1 MMKYI
6 YQLIL
11 VSVLWLTVT
20 PSAAMAETEPVVI
33 HENIIVEE
41 DVDIH
46 EGFQSPNEMVYMFVL
61 IVLLS
66 VIGLGMMN
74 TIE

>member
-1 MMKYI
+1 MKYI

-11 VSVLWLTVT
+11 VAMLFMITAPTTV
-20 PSAAMAETEPVVI
+20 MAETEPVVI
-33 HENIIVEE
+33 HENVIVEE
-41 DVDIH
+41 DVEIH
-46 EGFQSPNEMVYMFVL
+46 EGFQSPNEMVYVFVL

-66 VIGLGMMN
+66 VVGLGIMN

>member
-1 MMKYI
+1 MKYI

-11 VSVLWLTVT
+11 VAMLFMIPAPTTV
-20 PSAAMAETEPVVI
+20 MAETEPVVI

-41 DVDIH
+41 DVEIH
-46 EGFQSPNEMVYMFVL
+46 EGFQSPNEMVYVFVL

-66 VIGLGMMN
+66 VVGLGIMN

>member
-1 MMKYI
+1 MKYI

-11 VSVLWLTVT
+11 VAMLFMIAAPTTV
-20 PSAAMAETEPVVI
+20 MAETEPVVI

-41 DVDIH
+41 EVEIH
-46 EGFQSPNEMVYMFVL
+46 EGFQSPNEMVYVFVL

-66 VIGLGMMN
+66 VVGLGIMN

>member
-1 MMKYI
+1 MKYI

-11 VSVLWLTVT
+11 VSMLFMIGAPTTVT
-20 PSAAMAETEPVVI
+20 AETEPVVI

-41 DVDIH
+41 EVEIH
-46 EGFQSPNEMVYMFVL
+46 EGFQSPNEMVYVFVL

-66 VIGLGMMN
+66 VVGLGIMN

>member
-1 MMKYI
+1 MI
-6 YQLIL
+6 GAPT
-11 VSVLWLTVT
+11 TV
-20 PSAAMAETEPVVI
+20 MAETEPVVI

-41 DVDIH
+41 EVEIH
-46 EGFQSPNEMVYMFVL
+46 EGFQSPNEMVYVFVL

-66 VIGLGMMN
+66 VVGLGIMN

>member
-1 MMKYI
+1 
-6 YQLIL
+6 
-11 VSVLWLTVT
+11 
-20 PSAAMAETEPVVI
+20 MAETEPVVI

-46 EGFQSPNEMVYMFVL
+46 EGFQSPNEMVYLFVL

>member
-1 MMKYI
+1 MKYI

-11 VSVLWLTVT
+11 VAMLFMITAPTIV
-20 PSAAMAETEPVVI
+20 MAETEPVVI

-41 DVDIH
+41 EVEIH
-46 EGFQSPNEMVYMFVL
+46 EGFQSPNEMVYVFVL

-66 VIGLGMMN
+66 VVGLGIMN

>member
-1 MMKYI
+1 MKYI

-11 VSVLWLTVT
+11 VSMLFMIGAPTTV
-20 PSAAMAETEPVVI
+20 MAETEPVVI

-41 DVDIH
+41 ELEIH
-46 EGFQSPNEMVYMFVL
+46 EGFQSPNEMVYVFVL

-66 VIGLGMMN
+66 VVGLGIMN

>member
-1 MMKYI
+1 MKYI

-11 VSVLWLTVT
+11 VSMLLMIGAPTTVL
-20 PSAAMAETEPVVI
+20 AETEPVVI

-41 DVDIH
+41 EVEIH
-46 EGFQSPNEMVYMFVL
+46 EGFQSPNEMVYVFVL

-66 VIGLGMMN
+66 VVGLGIMN

>member
-1 MMKYI
+1 MKYI

-11 VSVLWLTVT
+11 VSMLFMIGAPTTV
-20 PSAAMAETEPVVI
+20 MAETEPVVI

-41 DVDIH
+41 EVEIH
-46 EGFQSPNEMVYMFVL
+46 EGFQSPNEMVYVFVL

-66 VIGLGMMN
+66 VVGLGIMN

>member
-1 MMKYI
+1 MKYI

-11 VSVLWLTVT
+11 VAMLFMIGAPTTV
-20 PSAAMAETEPVVI
+20 MAETEPVVI

-41 DVDIH
+41 EVEIH
-46 EGFQSPNEMVYMFVL
+46 EGFQSSNEMVYVFVL

-66 VIGLGMMN
+66 VVGLGIMN

>member
-1 MMKYI
+1 MKYI

-11 VSVLWLTVT
+11 VAMLFMITAPTTV
-20 PSAAMAETEPVVI
+20 MAETEPVVI

-41 DVDIH
+41 DVEIH
-46 EGFQSPNEMVYMFVL
+46 EGFQSPNEMVYVFVL

-66 VIGLGMMN
+66 VVGLGIMN

>member
-1 MMKYI
+1 MKYI

-11 VSVLWLTVT
+11 VAMLFMIAAPTTVI
-20 PSAAMAETEPVVI
+20 AETEPVVI
-33 HENIIVEE
+33 HENIIVDEE
-41 DVDIH
+41 VEIH
-46 EGFQSPNEMVYMFVL
+46 EGFQSPNEMVYLFVL

-66 VIGLGMMN
+66 VVGLGIMN

>member
-1 MMKYI
+1 MKYI

-11 VSVLWLTVT
+11 VAILFMIAAPTTV
-20 PSAAMAETEPVVI
+20 MAETEPVVI

-41 DVDIH
+41 EVEIH
-46 EGFQSPNEMVYMFVL
+46 EGFQSPNEMVYVFVL

-66 VIGLGMMN
+66 VVGLGIMN

>member
-1 MMKYI
+1 MKYI

-11 VSVLWLTVT
+11 VFMLFITGAPTTV
-20 PSAAMAETEPVVI
+20 MAETEPVVI

-41 DVDIH
+41 EVEIH
-46 EGFQSPNEMVYMFVL
+46 EGFQSPNEMVYVFVL

-66 VIGLGMMN
+66 VIGLGIMN

>member
-1 MMKYI
+1 MKYI

-11 VSVLWLTVT
+11 VAMLFMIAAPTTV
-20 PSAAMAETEPVVI
+20 MAETEPVVI
-33 HENIIVEE
+33 HENIIVDEE
-41 DVDIH
+41 VEIH
-46 EGFQSPNEMVYMFVL
+46 EGFQSPNEMVYVFVL

-66 VIGLGMMN
+66 VVGLGIMN

>member
-1 MMKYI
+1 MKYI

-11 VSVLWLTVT
+11 VAMLFMITAPTIV
-20 PSAAMAETEPVVI
+20 MAETEPVVI

-41 DVDIH
+41 DVEIH
-46 EGFQSPNEMVYMFVL
+46 EGFQSPNEMVYVFVL

-66 VIGLGMMN
+66 VIGLGIMN

>member
-1 MMKYI
+1 MKYVFQI
-6 YQLIL
+6 IL
-11 VSVLWLTVT
+11 ATVIWITCMPSTVL
-20 PSAAMAETEPVVI
+20 AETEPVII

-41 DVDIH
+41 EVEIH
-46 EGFQSPNEMVYMFVL
+46 EGFQSPNEMVYLFVL

-66 VIGLGMMN
+66 VIGLGIMN

>member
-1 MMKYI
+1 MKYI

-11 VSVLWLTVT
+11 ATVCWMT
-20 PSAAMAETEPVVI
+20 VIPSTVIAETEPVVI

-41 DVDIH
+41 DVEIQ
-46 EGFQSPNEMVYMFVL
+46 EGFQSPNEMVYVFVL

-66 VIGLGMMN
+66 VIGLGIMN

>member
-1 MMKYI
+1 MKYI

-11 VSVLWLTVT
+11 VAMLFMITAPTIV
-20 PSAAMAETEPVVI
+20 MAETEPVVI

-41 DVDIH
+41 DVEIH
-46 EGFQSPNEMVYMFVL
+46 EGFQSPNEMVYVFVL

-66 VIGLGMMN
+66 VVGLGIMN

>member
-1 MMKYI
+1 MKYI

-11 VSVLWLTVT
+11 VSMLFMIAAPTTV
-20 PSAAMAETEPVVI
+20 MAETEPVVI

-41 DVDIH
+41 EVEIH
-46 EGFQSPNEMVYMFVL
+46 EGFQSPNEMVYVFVL

-66 VIGLGMMN
+66 VVGLGIMN

>member
-1 MMKYI
+1 MKYI

-11 VSVLWLTVT
+11 VSMLFMIAAPTTVI
-20 PSAAMAETEPVVI
+20 AETEPVVI
-33 HENIIVEE
+33 HENIIVDEE
-41 DVDIH
+41 VEIH
-46 EGFQSPNEMVYMFVL
+46 EGFQSPNEMVYLFVL

-66 VIGLGMMN
+66 VVGLGIMN